1 MRVFCVKALSVGF
14 TAIVLMF
21 GPTNLIHAGN
31 LAVNNGSF
39 TNFTGGNSG
48 APSQLAYSGHTGTGY
63 TTLTDWTVTGGTY
76 GFLMGSGSA
85 DTTGSYSPQFGNNFY
100 LWGPGSGGGGVSNG
114 LTASSPD
121 GGNYLALD
129 AASSYR
135 GGGISQSITGLTANS
150 YYTVTFDWAGAQQ
163 HGFDGTTTEQV
174 QVSLGSDV
182 QSTVVLT
189 NASHGFTGWR
199 QQSFTF
205 KADAA
210 TDVLNFLAIGTPD
223 GVPPFVL
230 LDGVSLSAAPVP
242 EPGTLALSALG
253 IIALVAIRS
262 RRRGKTTVVA

>member
-1 MRVFCVKALSVGF
+1 MRSFSAQAFSIGI
-14 TAIVLMF
+14 TAIVLVF
-21 GPTNLIHAGN
+21 GPTNLSLAGN
-31 LAVNNGSF
+31 LAVSNGSF
-39 TNFTGGNSG
+39 TDFSGGHSG

-63 TTLTDWTVTGGTY
+63 TTLTNWTVTNGTY
-76 GFLMGSGSA
+76 GFLMSSGSA
-85 DTTGSYSPQFGNNFY
+85 DTTGSYSPQFSNNFF
-100 LWGPGSGGGGVSNG
+100 LWGPGSGGGSVNNG

-129 AASSYR
+129 GASSYR
-135 GGGISQSITGLTANS
+135 GGGISQSISGLTANN
-150 YYTVTFDWAGAQQ
+150 YYTVTFNWAGAQQ
-163 HGFDGTTTEQV
+163 YSFNGITTEQV

-182 QSTVVLT
+182 HSTAVLT
-189 NASHGFTGWR
+189 NASNGFTGWK

-210 TDVLNFLAIGTPD
+210 TDILNFLAIGTPD

-253 IIALVAIRS
+253 MVGLVAIRS
-262 RRRGKTTVVA
+262 RRRARTTDVV